1 MKTAF
6 YGHFKMFDSIIES
19 VWFSLSKWGSYE
31 MDFLEVYMSGVETS
45 AKSIDRSNVGR
56 TIETLV
62 AIRQSLGRVFVLGMG
77 GSAANASHMV
87 NDLRKICN
95 IEAYA
100 PTDNVAEFSA
110 SCNDEGLGSYFPRWL
125 MTSNLTSNDA
135 IFILSVGGGSKD
147 QNVSMELVNAIEVAK
162 SKGAKILGIVGRD
175 GGETLRN
182 SENVILVPTITPNL
196 ETPLVESFQVVIWHG
211 IVFHPLL
218 KQQPSKWESVV
229 ASI

>member
-1 MKTAF
+1 MHPGGRVKLMNFFENYIT
-6 YGHFKMFDSIIES
+6 
-19 VWFSLSKWGSYE
+19 
-31 MDFLEVYMSGVETS
+31 GVIKS
-45 AKSIDRSNVGR
+45 AESIDLATVGR
-56 TIETLV
+56 SIEALV
-62 AIRQSLGRVFVLGMG
+62 EIRENKGRVFVLGMG

-87 NDLRKICN
+87 NDLRKICE

-135 IFILSVGGGSKD
+135 IFILSVGGGSRDK
-147 QNVSMELVNAIEVAK
+147 NVSMELVNAIDVAK

-175 GGETLRN
+175 GGETVRN
-182 SENVILVPTITPNL
+182 SESVILVPTITPDL

-211 IVFHPLL
+211 IVFHPFL
-218 KQQPSKWESVV
+218 KQHPSKWESVV
-229 ASI
+229 ALI

>member
-1 MKTAF
+1 MHPGGK
-6 YGHFKMFDSIIES
+6 GKVMN
-19 VWFSLSKWGSYE
+19 
-31 MDFLEVYMSGVETS
+31 FLENYITS
-45 AKSIDRSNVGR
+45 VIKSAESIDLDKVARS
-56 TIETLV
+56 IEILV
-62 AIRQSLGRVFVLGMG
+62 SIRQNLGRVFVLGMG

-125 MTSNLTSNDA
+125 LTSNLTSNDA

-147 QNVSMELVNAIEVAK
+147 KNVSMELVNALEMAK

-175 GGETLRN
+175 GGETLKN
-182 SENVILVPTITPNL
+182 SENIILVPTITPNL
-196 ETPLVESFQVVIWHG
+196 ETPLVESFQVVIGHG

-218 KQQPSKWESVV
+218 KQHPSKWESVV
-229 ASI
+229 GSI

>member
-1 MKTAF
+1 
-6 YGHFKMFDSIIES
+6 
-19 VWFSLSKWGSYE
+19 
-31 MDFLEVYMSGVETS
+31 MDFLEVYMRGVETS
-45 AKSIDRSNVGR
+45 AKSIDLSNVSK
-56 TIETLV
+56 TIEILV

-125 MTSNLTSNDA
+125 TTSNLTSNDA
-135 IFILSVGGGSKD
+135 IFILSVGGGSRDK
-147 QNVSMELVNAIEVAK
+147 NVSMELVNAIDVAK
-162 SKGAKILGIVGRD
+162 SRGAKILGIVGRD
-175 GGETLRN
+175 GGETVRN
-182 SENVILVPTITPNL
+182 SESVILVPTITPDL

-211 IVFHPLL
+211 MVFHPLL
-218 KQQPSKWESVV
+218 KQHPSKWESVV

>member
-1 MKTAF
+1 MHPGGK
-6 YGHFKMFDSIIES
+6 GKVMN
-19 VWFSLSKWGSYE
+19 
-31 MDFLEVYMSGVETS
+31 FLEDYITS
-45 AKSIDRSNVGR
+45 VIKSAESIDLDKVARS
-56 TIETLV
+56 IEILV
-62 AIRQSLGRVFVLGMG
+62 TIRQNLGRVFVLGMG

-125 MTSNLTSNDA
+125 MTNNLTSNDS
-135 IFILSVGGGSKD
+135 IFILSVGGGSKEK
-147 QNVSMELVNAIEVAK
+147 NVSMELVNAIEVAK

-196 ETPLVESFQVVIWHG
+196 ETPLVESFQVVICHG

-218 KQQPSKWESVV
+218 KQHPSKWESVV

>member
-1 MKTAF
+1 MN
-6 YGHFKMFDSIIES
+6 
-19 VWFSLSKWGSYE
+19 
-31 MDFLEVYMSGVETS
+31 FLENYITS
-45 AKSIDRSNVGR
+45 VIKSAESIDLVKVARSIEIL
-56 TIETLV
+56 IET
-62 AIRQSLGRVFVLGMG
+62 RQNSGRVFVLGMG

-87 NDLRKICN
+87 NDLRKICS

-125 MTSNLTSNDA
+125 MTSNLASNDA

-147 QNVSMELVNAIEVAK
+147 KNVSMELVNAIEVAK
-162 SKGAKILGIVGRD
+162 SRGAKILGIVGRD
-175 GGETLRN
+175 GGETVRN
-182 SENVILVPTITPNL
+182 SENVILVPTIIPNL

-218 KQQPSKWESVV
+218 KQHPSKWESVV